1 MRQRL
6 CVQSFH
12 LIHKASSLIS
22 RMARM
27 RLFYQ
32 AGGAVHSDL
41 ITIGLCLPAVR
52 DNAAIDDADQPAS
65 RGSNRFIMRNQNDGM
80 SLAMQCAQNAHHLRA
95 RRRIEVAGRFIR
107 QNNRR
112 FGCDRP
118 AIAARCCWPPDSW
131 AG

>member
-1 MRQRL
+1 
-6 CVQSFH
+6 
-12 LIHKASSLIS
+12 
-22 RMARM
+22 M

-65 RGSNRFIMRNQNDGM
+65 GGSNRFIMRNQNDGM

-107 QNNRR
+107 KNNIRR
-112 FGCDRP
+112 FH
-118 AIAARCCWPPDSW
+118 
-131 AG
+131 